1 MISKVPLRIKFLA
14 LLLVGVLTVTI
25 ATLLVV
31 RQTIERQVRN
41 EITGDL
47 RNSVLTF
54 KTFQQKREVT
64 QSHYAE
70 LLADLPNIKAMMT
83 TKDVATIQD
92 AANEIWLHS
101 GSGSDLLVLADPSGK
116 VMAVNAATHDVT
128 GALAQEALARSS
140 TADASISWWFL
151 GGHLY
156 EVFLNPIY
164 SGRTPN
170 NHFLGVLAVGYEI
183 NQQVIKDVSSIASS
197 QVTFLYGNS
206 VVASTITPANEPEF
220 ARKLREVS
228 GPEGLDGRDLQ
239 LGNERYLATSVDL
252 TPGAQPSVYLSV
264 LKSYDVATA
273 RFRGLYQTLVALGI
287 AALFGESFL
296 AFAVFRRFTRP
307 LEKLVE
313 GVRALGK
320 GDFAYPLDV
329 HGRDELAEVTASFIR
344 MRDSLQETQRQ
355 LLDSERLATIGRMA
369 SSISHDMRHQLTA
382 IMANSEFLCERN
394 LDAEQAEE
402 FYQEIRA
409 AVGQMADLI
418 DSLLEFS
425 RTRGALSLSYASIEE
440 TLQRAIRSVQSHPSA
455 YRVHISLSCEGSSD
469 GWFDP
474 KKLERVFYNLL
485 VNGCQATPPGAG
497 EVEAHLREIPG
508 GVEITIRD
516 NGGGIPDRIRD
527 KIFEPFVSYGKENG
541 TGLGLTIVQKIL
553 EDHGGTIMLAD
564 SSAGQTTFKI
574 TIPFSHSSE
583 DAPEPA
589 AAVVSNKISSTK

>member
-1 MISKVPLRIKFLA
+1 MLSRLPLRLKFFA
-14 LLLVGVLTVTI
+14 LLLAGVLTVTI
-25 ATLLVV
+25 ATILVV
-31 RQTIERQVRN
+31 RQTVDHQVRA
-41 EITGDL
+41 EIAGDL

-54 KTFQQKREVT
+54 RTFQQKREVA
-64 QSHYAE
+64 QGHYAQ
-70 LLADLPNIKAMMT
+70 LLADLPNIKALMT
-83 TKDVATIQD
+83 TNVATIQD
-92 AANEIWLHS
+92 VANDIWRDT
-101 GSGSDLLVLADPSGK
+101 GSDLMVLADPTGR
-116 VMAVNAATHDVT
+116 VMSVNSASREVT
-128 GALAQEALARSS
+128 AEMTQAELARSS
-140 TADASISWWFL
+140 GAEASTYWWLL

-156 EVFLNPIY
+156 QVFLNPIY
-164 SGRTPN
+164 SGRPPTRQ
-170 NHFLGVLAVGYEI
+170 FLGVLAVGYEI
-183 NQQVIKDVSSIASS
+183 NQQVLKDVSSIASS
-197 QVTFLYGNS
+197 QVMFLYGNS
-206 VVASTITPANEPEF
+206 VVASTITPADKPEF
-220 ARKLREVS
+220 VRRLHEVS
-228 GPEGLDGRDLQ
+228 GPEGLNGRNLQ
-239 LGNERYLATSVDL
+239 LGNELYLATSVEL

-287 AALFGESFL
+287 AALFLESLL

-320 GDFAYPLDV
+320 GDFSYPLDV
-329 HGRDELAEVTASFIR
+329 HGKDELAEVTASFIH

-355 LLDSERLATIGRMA
+355 LLETERLATIGRMA

-425 RTRGALSLSYASIEE
+425 RTRGALSLSFASVEE
-440 TLQRAIRSVQSHPSA
+440 ILQKAIRSVQRHPSA
-455 YRVHISLSCEGSSD
+455 YGVQITLDCEGNSD

-485 VNGCQATPPGAG
+485 VNSCQATEPGSG
-497 EVEAHLREIPG
+497 EVDVHLRAATG
-508 GVEITIRD
+508 GLEVTVRD
-516 NGGGIPDRIRD
+516 NGKGVPERIRD

-553 EDHGGTIMLAD
+553 EDHGGKIVLAN
-564 SSAGQTTFKI
+564 SAESGTTFRI
-574 TIPFSHSSE
+574 TIPLNPSSE
-583 DAPEPA
+583 DTPESEK
-589 AAVVSNKISSTK
+589 AVVSNKISSTK

>member
-1 MISKVPLRIKFLA
+1 MISRLPLRLKFLA
-14 LLLVGVLTVTI
+14 LLLAGVLTVTI
-25 ATLLVV
+25 ATILVV
-31 RQTIERQVRN
+31 RQTVDHQVRA

-54 KTFQQKREVT
+54 RTFQQKREVIEG
-64 QSHYAE
+64 HYAQ
-70 LLADLPNIKAMMT
+70 LLADLPNIKALMT

-92 AANEIWLHS
+92 AANDTWRD
-101 GSGSDLLVLADPSGK
+101 SGSDLLVLAEPNGM
-116 VMAVNAATHDVT
+116 VMSVNSAYREVTAAM
-128 GALAQEALARSS
+128 AQAELARSS
-140 TADASISWWFL
+140 TAEASTYWWFL

-156 EVFLNPIY
+156 QVFLNPIY
-164 SGRTPN
+164 SGRPPTRQ
-170 NHFLGVLAVGYEI
+170 FLGVLAVGFEI
-183 NQQVIKDVSSIASS
+183 NQQVVKDVSSIASS

-206 VVASTITPANEPEF
+206 VVASTITPSDEPEF

-228 GPEGLDGRDLQ
+228 GPEGLNGRDLQ
-239 LGNERYLATSVDL
+239 LGNERYLATSVEL

-264 LKSYDVATA
+264 LKSYDLATA
-273 RFRGLYQTLVALGI
+273 RFRSLYQTLVFLGI
-287 AALFGESFL
+287 AALFGESLL

-329 HGRDELAEVTASFIR
+329 HGSDELAEVTASFIR

-355 LLDSERLATIGRMA
+355 LIDAERLATIGRMA

-382 IMANSEFLCERN
+382 IMANAEFLCERN
-394 LDAEQAEE
+394 LEAEQAEE

-425 RTRGALSLSYASIEE
+425 RTRGALSLAYTSIEE
-440 TLQRAIRSVQSHPSA
+440 TLQKAIRSVQRHPSA
-455 YRVHISLSCEGSSD
+455 HRVHITLCCEGDSD

-485 VNGCQATPPGAG
+485 VNACQATPPGSG
-497 EVEAHLREIPG
+497 EIDVRLREIPG
-508 GVEITIRD
+508 GVEVTVRD
-516 NGGGIPDRIRD
+516 NGGGIPERIRD

-553 EDHGGTIMLAD
+553 EDHGATIALAD
-564 SSAGQTTFKI
+564 TAEGNTTFKI
-574 TIPFSHSSE
+574 SIPLSQSAE
-583 DAPEPA
+583 DAPEPDKA
-589 AAVVSNKISSTK
+589 AVSNKISSTK

>member
-1 MISKVPLRIKFLA
+1 MLSKLPLRLKFLA
-14 LLLVGVLTVTI
+14 LLLAGVLTVTI

-31 RQTIERQVRN
+31 RQTVDHQVRA

-54 KTFQQKREVT
+54 RTFQQKREVA
-64 QSHYAE
+64 QAHYAQ
-70 LLADLPNIKAMMT
+70 LLADLPNIKAVMT
-83 TKDVATIQD
+83 TNVATIQD
-92 AANEIWLHS
+92 VANDIWHDT
-101 GSGSDLLVLADPSGK
+101 GSDLMVLADPNGRIMS
-116 VMAVNAATHDVT
+116 VNSASREVT
-128 GALAQEALARSS
+128 AEMTQAELARSAAAEAS
-140 TADASISWWFL
+140 TYWWFL

-156 EVFLNPIY
+156 QVFLNPIY
-164 SGRTPN
+164 SGRPPTRQ
-170 NHFLGVLAVGYEI
+170 FLGVLAVGYEI
-183 NQQVIKDVSSIASS
+183 NQQVMKDVSSIASS

-206 VVASTITPANEPEF
+206 VVASTITPADKPEF
-220 ARKLREVS
+220 VRKLREVS
-228 GPEGLDGRDLQ
+228 GPEGLNGRNLQ
-239 LGNERYLATSVDL
+239 LGNELYLATSVEL

-273 RFRGLYQTLVALGI
+273 RFRGLYRTLVALGI
-287 AALFGESFL
+287 AALFGESLL

-320 GDFAYPLDV
+320 GDFSYPLDV
-329 HGRDELAEVTASFIR
+329 HGKDELAEVTASFIR

-355 LLDSERLATIGRMA
+355 LLETERLATIGRMA

-425 RTRGALSLSYASIEE
+425 RTRGALSLSFASMEE
-440 TLQRAIRSVQSHPSA
+440 VLQKAIRSVQRHPSA
-455 YRVHISLSCEGSSD
+455 HGVQITLCCEGNSE

-485 VNGCQATPPGAG
+485 VNSCQATEPGSG
-497 EVEAHLREIPG
+497 EVDVHLRAVTG
-508 GVEITIRD
+508 GLEVTVHD
-516 NGGGIPDRIRD
+516 NGKGVPERIRD

-553 EDHGGTIMLAD
+553 EDHGGTIVLAN
-564 SSAGQTTFKI
+564 SSEGNTTFKI
-574 TIPFSHSSE
+574 TFPLNQSSE
-583 DAPEPA
+583 DTPEVEKA
-589 AAVVSNKISSTK
+589 AVSNKISSTK

>member
-1 MISKVPLRIKFLA
+1 MLSRLPLRLKFLA
-14 LLLVGVLTVTI
+14 LLLAGVLTVTI

-31 RQTIERQVRN
+31 RQTVDYQVRA
-41 EITGDL
+41 EIAGDL
-47 RNSVLTF
+47 LNSVRTF
-54 KTFQQKREVT
+54 RTFQQKREVA
-64 QSHYAE
+64 QAHYAQ
-70 LLADLPNIKAMMT
+70 LLADLPNIKALMT
-83 TKDVATIQD
+83 TNVATVQDVAND
-92 AANEIWLHS
+92 IWRDT
-101 GSGSDLLVLADPSGK
+101 GSDLLVLADPNGR
-116 VMAVNAATHDVT
+116 VMSVNSASREVT
-128 GALAQEALARSS
+128 AEMTQAELARSS
-140 TADASISWWFL
+140 AVEASTYWWFL

-156 EVFLNPIY
+156 QVFLNPIY
-164 SGRTPN
+164 SGRPPTRQ
-170 NHFLGVLAVGYEI
+170 FLGVLAVGYEI
-183 NQQVIKDVSSIASS
+183 NQQVMKDVSSIASS

-206 VVASTITPANEPEF
+206 VVASTITPADKAEF

-228 GPEGLDGRDLQ
+228 GPEGLNGRNLQ
-239 LGNERYLATSVDL
+239 LGNELYLATSVEL
-252 TPGAQPSVYLSV
+252 TSGSQPSVYLSV

-287 AALFGESFL
+287 AALFGESLL

-320 GDFAYPLDV
+320 GDFSYPLDV
-329 HGRDELAEVTASFIR
+329 HGRDELAEVTASFIG

-355 LLDSERLATIGRMA
+355 LLETERLATIGRMA

-425 RTRGALSLSYASIEE
+425 RTRGALSLSFASVEE
-440 TLQRAIRSVQSHPSA
+440 ILQKAIRSVQRHPSA
-455 YRVHISLSCEGSSD
+455 YGVQITLSCEGNSD

-485 VNGCQATPPGAG
+485 VNSCQATEPGSG
-497 EVEAHLREIPG
+497 EVDVHLHPVAG
-508 GVEITIRD
+508 GLEVIVRD
-516 NGGGIPDRIRD
+516 NGKGVPERIRD

-553 EDHGGTIMLAD
+553 EDHGGTIVLAH
-564 SSAGQTTFKI
+564 SSEGNTTFKI
-574 TIPFSHSSE
+574 NVPLNQSSE
-583 DAPEPA
+583 DTPDGEKA
-589 AAVVSNKISSTK
+589 AVSNKISSTK

>member
-1 MISKVPLRIKFLA
+1 MLSRLPLRLKFFA
-14 LLLVGVLTVTI
+14 LLLAGVLTVTI
-25 ATLLVV
+25 ATILVV
-31 RQTIERQVRN
+31 RQTVDHQVRA
-41 EITGDL
+41 EIAGDL

-54 KTFQQKREVT
+54 RTFQQKREVA
-64 QSHYAE
+64 QGHYAQ
-70 LLADLPNIKAMMT
+70 LLADLPNIKALMT
-83 TKDVATIQD
+83 TNVATIQD
-92 AANEIWLHS
+92 VANDIWRDT
-101 GSGSDLLVLADPSGK
+101 GSDLMVLADPSGR
-116 VMAVNAATHDVT
+116 VMSVNSASREVT
-128 GALAQEALARSS
+128 AEMTQAELARSS
-140 TADASISWWFL
+140 AAEASTYWWLL

-156 EVFLNPIY
+156 QVFLNPIY
-164 SGRTPN
+164 SGRPPTRQ
-170 NHFLGVLAVGYEI
+170 FLGVLAVGYEI
-183 NQQVIKDVSSIASS
+183 NQQVLKDVSSIASS
-197 QVTFLYGNS
+197 QVMFLYGNS
-206 VVASTITPANEPEF
+206 VVASTITPADKPEF
-220 ARKLREVS
+220 VRRLHEVS
-228 GPEGLDGRDLQ
+228 GPEGLNGRNLQ
-239 LGNERYLATSVDL
+239 LGNELYLATAVEL

-287 AALFGESFL
+287 AALFLESLL

-320 GDFAYPLDV
+320 GDFSYPLDV
-329 HGRDELAEVTASFIR
+329 HGKDELAEVTASFIH

-355 LLDSERLATIGRMA
+355 LLETERLATIGRMA

-425 RTRGALSLSYASIEE
+425 RTRGALSLSFASVEE
-440 TLQRAIRSVQSHPSA
+440 ILQKAIRSVQRHPSA
-455 YRVHISLSCEGSSD
+455 YGVQITLDCEGISD

-485 VNGCQATPPGAG
+485 VNSCQATEPGSG
-497 EVEAHLREIPG
+497 EVDVHLRAATDGLE
-508 GVEITIRD
+508 VTVRD
-516 NGGGIPDRIRD
+516 NGKGVPERIRD
-527 KIFEPFVSYGKENG
+527 KIFDPFVSYGKENG

-553 EDHGGTIMLAD
+553 EDHGGKIVLAN
-564 SSAGQTTFKI
+564 SSESGTTFKI
-574 TIPFSHSSE
+574 TIPLNPSSE
-583 DAPEPA
+583 DTPESEK
-589 AAVVSNKISSTK
+589 AVVSNKISSTK

>member
-1 MISKVPLRIKFLA
+1 MISRLPLRLKFLA
-14 LLLVGVLTVTI
+14 LLLAGVLTVTI
-25 ATLLVV
+25 ATILVV
-31 RQTIERQVRN
+31 RQTVDHQVRA
-41 EITGDL
+41 EITADL

-54 KTFQQKREVT
+54 RTFQQKREVIEG
-64 QSHYAE
+64 HYAQ
-70 LLADLPNIKAMMT
+70 LLADLPNIKALMT

-92 AANEIWLHS
+92 FANDTWREN
-101 GSGSDLLVLADPSGK
+101 GSDLLVLADPNGM
-116 VMAVNAATHDVT
+116 VMSVNSAHQEVTAAM
-128 GALAQEALARSS
+128 AQTELARTS
-140 TADASISWWFL
+140 TAEASTYWWFL

-156 EVFLNPIY
+156 QVFLNPIY
-164 SGRTPN
+164 SGRPPSRQ
-170 NHFLGVLAVGYEI
+170 FLGVLAVGFEI
-183 NQQVIKDVSSIASS
+183 NQQVVKDVSSIASS

-206 VVASTITPANEPEF
+206 VVASTITLADEPEF

-228 GPEGLDGRDLQ
+228 GPEGLNGRDLQ

-264 LKSYDVATA
+264 LKSYDLATA

-287 AALFGESFL
+287 AALFGESLL

-329 HGRDELAEVTASFIR
+329 HGSDELAEVTASFIR

-355 LLDSERLATIGRMA
+355 LIDTERLATIGRMA

-382 IMANSEFLCERN
+382 IMANAEFLCERN
-394 LDAEQAEE
+394 LEAEQAEE

-425 RTRGALSLSYASIEE
+425 RTRGALSLAYNSIEE
-440 TLQRAIRSVQSHPSA
+440 TLQKAIRSVQRHPSA
-455 YRVHISLSCEGSSD
+455 HRVHITLCCDGNSE

-485 VNGCQATPPGAG
+485 VNSCQATTLGSG
-497 EVEAHLREIPG
+497 EIDVRLREIPG
-508 GVEITIRD
+508 GVEVTVRD
-516 NGGGIPDRIRD
+516 NGGGIPERIRD

-553 EDHGGTIMLAD
+553 EDHGGAIVLAD
-564 SSAGQTTFKI
+564 TAAGNTTFKI
-574 TIPFSHSSE
+574 TLPLSQSPE
-583 DAPEPA
+583 DATEPGA
-589 AAVVSNKISSTK
+589 NVVSNQISSTK

>member
-1 MISKVPLRIKFLA
+1 
-14 LLLVGVLTVTI
+14 
-25 ATLLVV
+25 
-31 RQTIERQVRN
+31 
-41 EITGDL
+41 
-47 RNSVLTF
+47 
-54 KTFQQKREVT
+54 
-64 QSHYAE
+64 
-70 LLADLPNIKAMMT
+70 
-83 TKDVATIQD
+83 
-92 AANEIWLHS
+92 
-101 GSGSDLLVLADPSGK
+101 
-116 VMAVNAATHDVT
+116 
-128 GALAQEALARSS
+128 
-140 TADASISWWFL
+140 
-151 GGHLY
+151 
-156 EVFLNPIY
+156 
-164 SGRTPN
+164 
-170 NHFLGVLAVGYEI
+170 
-183 NQQVIKDVSSIASS
+183 
-197 QVTFLYGNS
+197 
-206 VVASTITPANEPEF
+206 
-220 ARKLREVS
+220 
-228 GPEGLDGRDLQ
+228 
-239 LGNERYLATSVDL
+239 
-252 TPGAQPSVYLSV
+252 
-264 LKSYDVATA
+264 
-273 RFRGLYQTLVALGI
+273 
-287 AALFGESFL
+287 
-296 AFAVFRRFTRP
+296 
-307 LEKLVE
+307 VE

-320 GDFAYPLDV
+320 GDFNYPLDV

-455 YRVHISLSCEGSSD
+455 YRVHITLSCEGNSD

-485 VNGCQATPPGAG
+485 VNGCQATPLGAG
-497 EVEAHLREIPG
+497 EVEAHLSEISG

-564 SSAGQTTFKI
+564 SSAGRTTFKI

>member
-1 MISKVPLRIKFLA
+1 MISKVPLRLKFLA
-14 LLLVGVLTVTI
+14 LLLVGVFTVTI

-31 RQTIERQVRN
+31 RSTVDHQVRM
-41 EITGDL
+41 EIVGDL
-47 RNSVLTF
+47 RNSVRTF
-54 KTFQQKREVT
+54 KTFQQEREIT

-70 LLADLPNIKAMMT
+70 LLADLPNIKALMT

-92 AANEIWLHS
+92 ASEDTWSH
-101 GSGSDLLVLADPSGK
+101 SGSDLLVLADSNGN
-116 VMAVNAATHDVT
+116 VMAVHAASRDVSS
-128 GALAQEALARSS
+128 AMAQKELARSFPAEAG
-140 TADASISWWFL
+140 TQWWYL

-156 EVFLNPIY
+156 EIFLNPIN
-164 SGRTPN
+164 SGRPPD

-183 NQQVIKDVSSIASS
+183 NQQVVKDVSSIATSE
-197 QVTFLYGNS
+197 VTFLYGNS

-228 GPEGLDGRDLQ
+228 GPEGLESKGLQ
-239 LGNERYLATSVDL
+239 LGNERYLATSVEL
-252 TPGAQPSVYLSV
+252 TQGATPSVCLSV
-264 LKSYDVATA
+264 LKSYDKATA
-273 RFRGLYQTLVALGI
+273 RFHGLYQTLVALGI
-287 AALFGESFL
+287 IALFGESLL

-320 GDFAYPLDV
+320 GDFTYPLDA
-329 HGRDELAEVTASFIR
+329 HGRDELAEVTASFIH

-394 LDAEQAEE
+394 LDAEQSEE
-402 FYQEIRA
+402 FYQEIRS

-425 RTRGALSLSYASIEE
+425 RTRGSLSLSYASIEE
-440 TLQRAIRSVQSHPSA
+440 TLQRAIRLVQSHPVA
-455 YRVHISLSCEGSSD
+455 HKVNITLSCEGSSD
-469 GWFDP
+469 GWFDL
-474 KKLERVFYNLL
+474 KKLERMFYNLL
-485 VNGCQATPPGAG
+485 LNACQAVPPNYGA
-497 EVEAHLREIPG
+497 VETRLQEIPG
-508 GVEITIRD
+508 GVEITISD
-516 NGGGIPDRIRD
+516 NGGGIPERIRD

-553 EDHGGTIMLAD
+553 EDHGGTITLAD
-564 SSAGQTTFKI
+564 PEPGKTTFLI
-574 TIPFSHSSE
+574 RIPFSLSSE
-583 DAPEPA
+583 PDAAEPA
-589 AAVVSNKISSTK
+589 AAVGSNKISSMK

>member
-1 MISKVPLRIKFLA
+1 MLSRLPLRLKFLA
-14 LLLVGVLTVTI
+14 LLLAGVLTVTI
-25 ATLLVV
+25 ATILVV
-31 RQTIERQVRN
+31 RQTVDYQVRA

-54 KTFQQKREVT
+54 RTFQQKREVA
-64 QSHYAE
+64 QAHYAQ
-70 LLADLPNIKAMMT
+70 LLADLPNIKALMT
-83 TKDVATIQD
+83 TNVATIQD
-92 AANEIWLHS
+92 VANDIWRDT
-101 GSGSDLLVLADPSGK
+101 GSDLMVLADPNGR
-116 VMAVNAATHDVT
+116 VMSVNSASREAT
-128 GALAQEALARSS
+128 AEMAQAELARSS
-140 TADASISWWFL
+140 TAEASTYWWFL

-156 EVFLNPIY
+156 QVFLNPIY
-164 SGRTPN
+164 SGRPPTRQY
-170 NHFLGVLAVGYEI
+170 LGELAVGYEI
-183 NQQVIKDVSSIASS
+183 NQQVVKDVSSIASS

-206 VVASTITPANEPEF
+206 VVASTITPADKPEF
-220 ARKLREVS
+220 VRKLREVS
-228 GPEGLDGRDLQ
+228 GPEGLNGRNLR
-239 LGNERYLATSVDL
+239 LGNELYLATSVEL
-252 TPGAQPSVYLSV
+252 TSGAQPSVYLSV

-273 RFRGLYQTLVALGI
+273 RFRGLYQMLVVLGV
-287 AALFGESFL
+287 AALFGESLL

-320 GDFAYPLDV
+320 GDFSYPLDV
-329 HGRDELAEVTASFIR
+329 AGSDELAEVTASFIR

-355 LLDSERLATIGRMA
+355 LLETERLATIGRMA

-394 LDAEQAEE
+394 LEAEQAEE

-425 RTRGALSLSYASIEE
+425 RTRGALSLSFASVEE
-440 TLQRAIRSVQSHPSA
+440 ILQKAIRSVQRHPSA
-455 YRVHISLSCEGSSD
+455 YGVQITLCCEGNSD

-485 VNGCQATPPGAG
+485 VNSCQATTPGSG
-497 EVEAHLREIPG
+497 EVDVHLRAVTD
-508 GVEITIRD
+508 GVEVTVRD
-516 NGGGIPDRIRD
+516 NGKGVPDRIRD

-553 EDHGGTIMLAD
+553 EDHSGTIVLAN
-564 SSAGQTTFKI
+564 STEGNTTFKI
-574 TIPFSHSSE
+574 KVPLNQSSE
-583 DAPEPA
+583 DTPEPDKA
-589 AAVVSNKISSTK
+589 AVSNKISSTK